1 MKSMSARHSR
11 FHVPCA
17 AFLAVAVAIAIAI
30 AGVASA
36 DVQPAPSIDELI
48 ADRATKAE
56 TLFNLGVERY
66 RMGDLEAARTLFSA
80 AATRG
85 SASVAARAMY
95 NRGTTRYVESLPAD
109 ASPTA
114 SRAALG
120 AGTPSQS
127 TEVLERA
134 LQELKDAIRADPT
147 NRDARA
153 NAELAYRR
161 LKELKQEQQQDQQ
174 QQDQQQQDQQ
184 QQDQQQQNQQ
194 QQDQQQQDQQQQDQ
208 QQQDQQQ
215 QDQQQNQQQQ
225 DQQQQDQQ
233 QQDQQQQDQ
242 QQQDQQ
248 PDQQQQNQ
256 QQQDQQ
262 QQDQQQQG
270 QQQQAANERAEQA
283 EKPLT
288 RQQVERLLQKIR
300 EREKA
305 RLTERARRE
314 RGKTAPADRDW

>member
-1 MKSMSARHSR
+1 VKSTSARRSWV
-11 FHVPCA
+11 HVPCTA
-17 AFLAVAVAIAIAI
+17 LLAVAIAVAI
-30 AGVASA
+30 VGVASA
-36 DVQPAPSIDELI
+36 DVKPARSIEELI
-48 ADRATKAE
+48 ADRATRAE

-66 RMGDLEAARTLFSA
+66 RAGDLEAARTLFSA

-109 ASPTA
+109 ASPAA
-114 SRAALG
+114 SGAAP
-120 AGTPSQS
+120 AAAAPSQS
-127 TEVLERA
+127 TEVLEQA

-174 QQDQQQQDQQ
+174 QQDQQQGQQQQDQQQGQQQQDQQQQDQQQDQQQQDQQQGQQQQDQQ
-184 QQDQQQQNQQ
+184 QQDQQQQGQQQQGQQQQGQQ

-215 QDQQQNQQQQ
+215 QDQQQ
-225 DQQQQDQQ
+225 
-233 QQDQQQQDQ
+233 
-242 QQQDQQ
+242 
-248 PDQQQQNQ
+248 
-256 QQQDQQ
+256 
-262 QQDQQQQG
+262 
-270 QQQQAANERAEQA
+270 QAANERAEQA

-288 RQQVERLLQKIR
+288 RQQVERLLQKVR

-305 RLTERARRE
+305 RLAERARRE
-314 RGKTAPADRDW
+314 RGKTAPAARDW

>member
-194 QQDQQQQDQQQQDQ
+194 QQDQQQQ
-208 QQQDQQQ
+208 
-215 QDQQQNQQQQ
+215 
-225 DQQQQDQQ
+225 
-233 QQDQQQQDQ
+233 
-242 QQQDQQ
+242 
-248 PDQQQQNQ
+248 
-256 QQQDQQ
+256 
-262 QQDQQQQG
+262 G

>member
-114 SRAALG
+114 SRAAPA

-184 QQDQQQQNQQ
+184 QQDQQQQDQQ

-215 QDQQQNQQQQ
+215 QDQQQQ

-233 QQDQQQQDQ
+233 QQG
-242 QQQDQQ
+242 
-248 PDQQQQNQ
+248 
-256 QQQDQQ
+256 
-262 QQDQQQQG
+262 QQQQG

>member
-95 NRGTTRYVESLPAD
+95 NRGTTRYIESLPAD

-114 SRAALG
+114 SRAAPA

-184 QQDQQQQNQQ
+184 QQNQQ

-215 QDQQQNQQQQ
+215 QDQQQQ
-225 DQQQQDQQ
+225 D
-233 QQDQQQQDQ
+233 
-242 QQQDQQ
+242 
-248 PDQQQQNQ
+248 Q

>member
-1 MKSMSARHSR
+1 
-11 FHVPCA
+11 
-17 AFLAVAVAIAIAI
+17 
-30 AGVASA
+30 
-36 DVQPAPSIDELI
+36 
-48 ADRATKAE
+48 
-56 TLFNLGVERY
+56 VERY

-114 SRAALG
+114 SRAAPA

-184 QQDQQQQNQQ
+184 QQDQQQQDQQQQDQQQQDQQQQNQQQQGQQ

-215 QDQQQNQQQQ
+215 QGQQQQ
-225 DQQQQDQQ
+225 D
-233 QQDQQQQDQ
+233 
-242 QQQDQQ
+242 
-248 PDQQQQNQ
+248 
-256 QQQDQQ
+256 
-262 QQDQQQQG
+262 

>member
-17 AFLAVAVAIAIAI
+17 AFLAVAIAI

-48 ADRATKAE
+48 ANRATKAE

-114 SRAALG
+114 SRAAPG

-161 LKELKQEQQQDQQ
+161 LKELKQEQQQQDQQ
-174 QQDQQQQDQQ
+174 QQDQQQQGQQQQDQQQQDQQQQNQQ

-208 QQQDQQQ
+208 QQQ
-215 QDQQQNQQQQ
+215 
-225 DQQQQDQQ
+225 
-233 QQDQQQQDQ
+233 
-242 QQQDQQ
+242 
-248 PDQQQQNQ
+248 
-256 QQQDQQ
+256 
-262 QQDQQQQG
+262 G

-283 EKPLT
+283 KKPLT

>member
-17 AFLAVAVAIAIAI
+17 AFLAVAIAI

-48 ADRATKAE
+48 ANRATKAE

-114 SRAALG
+114 SRAAPG

-161 LKELKQEQQQDQQ
+161 LKELKQEQQQ
-174 QQDQQQQDQQ
+174 QDQQQQDQQ
-184 QQDQQQQNQQ
+184 QQG
-194 QQDQQQQDQQQQDQ
+194 
-208 QQQDQQQ
+208 
-215 QDQQQNQQQQ
+215 
-225 DQQQQDQQ
+225 
-233 QQDQQQQDQ
+233 
-242 QQQDQQ
+242 
-248 PDQQQQNQ
+248 Q

-283 EKPLT
+283 KKPLT

>member
-95 NRGTTRYVESLPAD
+95 NRGTTRYIESLPAD

-114 SRAALG
+114 SRAAPA

-184 QQDQQQQNQQ
+184 QQDQQQQ
-194 QQDQQQQDQQQQDQ
+194 DQ
-208 QQQDQQQ
+208 
-215 QDQQQNQQQQ
+215 QQQNQQQQ

-233 QQDQQQQDQ
+233 QQG
-242 QQQDQQ
+242 
-248 PDQQQQNQ
+248 
-256 QQQDQQ
+256 
-262 QQDQQQQG
+262 QQQQG

>member
-17 AFLAVAVAIAIAI
+17 AFLAVAIAI

-48 ADRATKAE
+48 ANRATKAE

-114 SRAALG
+114 SRAAPG

-161 LKELKQEQQQDQQ
+161 LKELKQEQQQQDQQ
-174 QQDQQQQDQQ
+174 QQDQQQQGQQQQDQQQQDQQQQNQQ

-215 QDQQQNQQQQ
+215 QN
-225 DQQQQDQQ
+225 
-233 QQDQQQQDQ
+233 
-242 QQQDQQ
+242 
-248 PDQQQQNQ
+248 
-256 QQQDQQ
+256 QQ

-283 EKPLT
+283 KKPLT

>member
-174 QQDQQQQDQQ
+174 QQDH
-184 QQDQQQQNQQ
+184 
-194 QQDQQQQDQQQQDQ
+194 Q